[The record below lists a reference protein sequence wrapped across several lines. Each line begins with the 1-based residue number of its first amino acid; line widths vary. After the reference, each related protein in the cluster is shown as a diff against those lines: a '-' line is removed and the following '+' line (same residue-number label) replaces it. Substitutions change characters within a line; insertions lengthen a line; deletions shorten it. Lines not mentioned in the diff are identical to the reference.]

1 MLVQYPSSWTKSSLT
16 SPLYKFN
23 MIHIGLTGG
32 IGSGKSTVA
41 TMWQDLGATLI
52 DADQVSRS
60 LTAPKGAAIEAIR
73 LAFGPDLITPDG
85 ALHRDAMR
93 ELIFSDPLKKTLLE
107 SILHPLVSQTSE
119 RLVQEAKASGAQVLV
134 HDIPL
139 LVESKKWLSQVDKVL
154 VIDCSEDTQIKRV
167 QARSSLG
174 LEQIQSIIRSQATRR
189 ERLQVADWVI
199 QNDHRSLDELRDL
212 VKGLY
217 AIATGPSPESP
228 TDSKSQGD

>member
-1 MLVQYPSSWTKSSLT
+1 LGTSLLPH
-16 SPLYKFN
+16 PLQLFN

-41 TMWQDLGATLI
+41 KMWQDLGATLI

-73 LAFGPDLITPDG
+73 LAFGPDFITPEE
-85 ALHRDAMR
+85 ALDRDAMR
-93 ELIFSDPLKKTLLE
+93 ELIFSDPMKKTLLE
-107 SILHPLVSQTSE
+107 SILHPLIAQTSE

-139 LVESKKWLSQVDKVL
+139 LVESKTWLTQLDKVL
-154 VIDCSEDTQIKRV
+154 VVDCSEDTQIKRV
-167 QARSSLG
+167 QARSSLA

-199 QNDHRSLDELRDL
+199 QNDHRSLDELRDI

-217 AIATGPSPESP
+217 AIATGPSS
-228 TDSKSQGD
+228 

>member
-1 MLVQYPSSWTKSSLT
+1 
-16 SPLYKFN
+16 

-41 TMWQDLGATLI
+41 KMWQDLGATLI

-73 LAFGPDLITPDG
+73 LAFGPDFITPEE

-93 ELIFSDPLKKTLLE
+93 ELIFSDPMKKTLLE
-107 SILHPLVSQTSE
+107 SILHPLIAQTSE

-139 LVESKKWLSQVDKVL
+139 LVESKTWLTQLDKVL
-154 VIDCSEDTQIKRV
+154 VVDCSEDTQIKRV
-167 QARSSLG
+167 QARS
-174 LEQIQSIIRSQATRR
+174 
-189 ERLQVADWVI
+189 
-199 QNDHRSLDELRDL
+199 
-212 VKGLY
+212 
-217 AIATGPSPESP
+217 
-228 TDSKSQGD
+228 

>member
-1 MLVQYPSSWTKSSLT
+1 
-16 SPLYKFN
+16 
-23 MIHIGLTGG
+23 
-32 IGSGKSTVA
+32 
-41 TMWQDLGATLI
+41 
-52 DADQVSRS
+52 

-73 LAFGPDLITPDG
+73 LAFGPDFITPEE

-93 ELIFSDPLKKTLLE
+93 ELIFSDPMKKTLLE
-107 SILHPLVSQTSE
+107 SILHPLIAQTSE

-139 LVESKKWLSQVDKVL
+139 LVESKTWLTQLDKVL
-154 VIDCSEDTQIKRV
+154 VVDCSEDTQIKRV

-199 QNDHRSLDELRDL
+199 QNDHRSLDELRDI

-217 AIATGPSPESP
+217 AIATGPSS
-228 TDSKSQGD
+228 